1 MNSLWLLTK
10 KNLRLLIR
18 AKGSA
23 LVVVLAPLLL
33 MLILGL
39 SFDTSD
45 KFGLNIGVYSPS
57 FGGDATTFMETLQA
71 DDFKVVKYESSIDE
85 CIDDIKFGFVH
96 TCISLPE
103 TFTIEGNTP
112 KEITFHVDPS
122 RINLVFMIEETVR
135 SKLNLKSQQISEL
148 LSRDVLTRL
157 METKNTIDS
166 EKGQISVA
174 KEKTSTAAGSNQ
186 AVKSNLEGLDLT
198 SLTIAYDSTVVDSFK
213 SGMDSEISK
222 SKSKI
227 NSAKSSVSSS
237 DLTAEEKDEITD
249 LLNDASSSI
258 GNIDNLLADGSTSVP
273 DNETNETVESSG
285 FTSVSDLVN
294 QMQAEIVSTR
304 SKLAA
309 ASTSVISTTGS
320 LDTAGS
326 SLQESISALESVE
339 NSLSTIQTNL
349 EGQKVTEAGVIANPL
364 VTKVERIGEGKTYL
378 NYMFS
383 ALIVLVIMFSSLLL
397 GTTLVMM
404 EKTSPAFMRNF
415 FLPIRKASFIL
426 STYLTNLIIIAIQL
440 VVILAL
446 SLLYLKEILTSLPSI
461 ALVLF
466 LAASVFTF
474 LGMVIGYIFVS
485 EETATLA
492 SISLGSLLLFV
503 SGVILPLESMSPIIR
518 EITSFNP
525 FVLAEKLIREIFI
538 FNSSL
543 VVIWK
548 DVVLLAGYA
557 VILFIVILFVESVLH
572 KHLVSRFLRHHHKS
586 HRNKDKMKKEA

>member
-1 MNSLWLLTK
+1 
-10 KNLRLLIR
+10 
-18 AKGSA
+18 
-23 LVVVLAPLLL
+23 
-33 MLILGL
+33 
-39 SFDTSD
+39 
-45 KFGLNIGVYSPS
+45 
-57 FGGDATTFMETLQA
+57 
-71 DDFKVVKYESSIDE
+71 
-85 CIDDIKFGFVH
+85 
-96 TCISLPE
+96 
-103 TFTIEGNTP
+103 
-112 KEITFHVDPS
+112 
-122 RINLVFMIEETVR
+122 
-135 SKLNLKSQQISEL
+135 
-148 LSRDVLTRL
+148 
-157 METKNTIDS
+157 
-166 EKGQISVA
+166 
-174 KEKTSTAAGSNQ
+174 
-186 AVKSNLEGLDLT
+186 
-198 SLTIAYDSTVVDSFK
+198 FK

-404 EKTSPAFMRNF
+404 EK
-415 FLPIRKASFIL
+415 
-426 STYLTNLIIIAIQL
+426 
-440 VVILAL
+440 
-446 SLLYLKEILTSLPSI
+446 
-461 ALVLF
+461 
-466 LAASVFTF
+466 
-474 LGMVIGYIFVS
+474 
-485 EETATLA
+485 
-492 SISLGSLLLFV
+492 
-503 SGVILPLESMSPIIR
+503 
-518 EITSFNP
+518 
-525 FVLAEKLIREIFI
+525 
-538 FNSSL
+538 
-543 VVIWK
+543 
-548 DVVLLAGYA
+548 
-557 VILFIVILFVESVLH
+557 
-572 KHLVSRFLRHHHKS
+572 
-586 HRNKDKMKKEA
+586 